1 MSVHDGFSRDEA
13 QALTARVLA
22 LSTADEAR
30 VNLQS
35 GRRGNTRW
43 AGNGVSTG
51 GDIAD
56 AGLVVTSAFG
66 KRVASATTNQ
76 FDDASLRRA
85 VETSERLARLV
96 PENPEYVGQLGPQTV
111 PEPQAFV
118 ASTAG
123 LDPEARAAAVA
134 EVSRRASARGL
145 VSTGF
150 LPFEA
155 GQRAVATS
163 RGLFAYD
170 RTTAAALT
178 TTVRTPEGDGSGWA
192 GAAATDWTDVDP
204 AALAERAIEKAERSR
219 GAEAVEPGRW
229 TVVLEPSA
237 VGSMLGLLM
246 GSLSA
251 RQADEGR
258 SFFARPGGGTRLGER
273 FVDERV
279 RITSDPLAPGLFSTP
294 FSDEG
299 LPNRPT
305 TWVENGALQ
314 NLIYDRFWAQ
324 EKGRE
329 PTGFPAG
336 YAMAGGDATVDEMIA
351 STERGLL
358 VTRLWYIRSVDP
370 RAILFT
376 GLTRDGTFLIED
388 GRVTRAV
395 KNLRWNESP
404 VAMLNGV
411 EAMGRPVRVPAGESG
426 EIGSSVVVPPLKLS
440 GFTFTSVSDAV

>member
-1 MSVHDGFSRDEA
+1 MSASDGFSREEA

-22 LSTADEAR
+22 LSGADEAR

-56 AGLVVTSAFG
+56 ASLVVTSAFG
-66 KRVASATTNQ
+66 KRTASATTNQ

-96 PENPEYVGQLGPQTV
+96 PENPEYVSELGPQV
-111 PEPQAFV
+111 YPEPQSFF

-123 LDPEARAAAVA
+123 LSPEQRAEVVA

-150 LPFEA
+150 LAFEA

-170 RTTAAALT
+170 RTTGAALT

-192 GAAATDWTDVDP
+192 GAGANDWADVDTD
-204 AALAERAIEKAERSR
+204 ALAERAVDKAERSR
-219 GAEAVEPGRW
+219 GARAVDPGQW
-229 TVVLEPSA
+229 TVILEPSA
-237 VGSMLGLLM
+237 VGSMLGLMM
-246 GSLSA
+246 GALGA
-251 RQADEGR
+251 RAADEGR
-258 SFFARPGGGTRLGER
+258 SFFARPGGGTRIGER
-273 FVDERV
+273 IVDERV
-279 RITSDPLAPGLFSTP
+279 RITSDPTDSALFSTP
-294 FSDEG
+294 FSGEG
-299 LPNRPT
+299 LPNPAT
-305 TWVENGALQ
+305 AWVSDGVLQ
-314 NLIYDRFWAQ
+314 NLVYDRYWAQ
-324 EKGRE
+324 KQGRE
-329 PTGFPAG
+329 PTGFPSG
-336 YAMAGGDATVDEMIA
+336 YAMAGGDATVEEMVA

-370 RAILFT
+370 RTILYT

-388 GRVTRAV
+388 GRIAGAV

-404 VAMLNGV
+404 IAMLNAV
-411 EAMGRPVRVPAGESG
+411 ESVGRAVRIPASDSG
-426 EIGSSVVVPPLKLS
+426 EVGSSIVVPPLKVS
-440 GFTFTSVSDAV
+440 AFTFTSVSDAV